1 VVEVKYVFVVMS
13 RKSPFPELVGL
24 SHNHGIGIRSH
35 LILLPVSTCAARFS
49 LKIAEMNSHFNLLY
63 PVSCDS
69 LSETQDLKNRI
80 LPKLVSHPNVSGAL
94 LVGSGCELTPAE
106 EFLAELITFNSCLEY
121 LDLSDSPN
129 EEFALLL
136 GASTLN
142 EISMRALPGLDLI
155 SNPRVGVI
163 CSDKSLEIETL
174 ITAIRR
180 EGIEVIVGD
189 TQFGL
194 SQQLW
199 ELTENGVLS
208 VIALP
213 SAFETPISMPIIPVI
228 NVSSGSE
235 IHLKLNYLFDLHW
248 GEGISAVIERLKL
261 VLSRSLTKTEAFKF
275 SQVVGIQ
282 K

>member
-1 VVEVKYVFVVMS
+1 MIS
-13 RKSPFPELVGL
+13 SKSPYSEFVGL
-24 SHNHGIGIRSH
+24 SHNHGVGIRSH
-35 LILLPVSTCAARFS
+35 LIVLPISTCAAQFTT
-49 LKIAEMNSHFNLLY
+49 KIAEINSHINLLY
-63 PVSCDS
+63 PVSCNS
-69 LSETQDLKNRI
+69 ICEAQDLKNRI
-80 LPKLVSHPNVSGAL
+80 LPTIVSHPNVSGAL

-106 EFLAELITFNSCLEY
+106 EFLTGLISLNSCLEY

-136 GASTLN
+136 SSSTLN

-155 SNPRVGVI
+155 RHPKVGVI
-163 CSDKSLEIETL
+163 HSYKVPEIEIL
-174 ITAIRR
+174 VAAMRK
-180 EGIEVIVGD
+180 EGLDVIVGNN
-189 TQFGL
+189 QYGP

-199 ELTENGVLS
+199 EMTKSGVLS

-213 SAFETPISMPIIPVI
+213 SAFEAPITMPLIPVI

-235 IHLKLNYLFDLHW
+235 FHLKLNDLFDLDW
-248 GEGISAVIERLKL
+248 SEGISAMMNRLKL

-275 SQVVGIQ
+275 AQLVGIQ